1 MTASLISQVLP
12 TDLFIDPGQSGS
24 KKVWLSGPDPDNL
37 WQGPE
42 NLRQGPD
49 NLWQGPDNLW
59 QSPDNLWQGQTHL
72 MLTPLL
78 ILINSSAR
86 MSFTMIIVSLID
98 RACLNDVFNVRLTY
112 TIHHGCHCSNHFVKS
127 NQYLHP
133 LHNSIIIILS
143 TIITLWKGEQ
153 ELYARLCERIAK
165 QWRTCSSRWC
175 SP

>member
-1 MTASLISQVLP
+1 MTYKRIISINGLDLSSQVLP

-24 KKVWLSGPDPDNL
+24 KKVWLSGPD
-37 WQGPE
+37 
-42 NLRQGPD
+42 
-49 NLWQGPDNLW
+49 PDNLW

-86 MSFTMIIVSLID
+86 MSLTMIIVSLID